1 MMAAKK
7 KEAPVFQLKV
17 TIKGIRPPIW
27 RRLQVPGEA
36 TLADL
41 HDILQ
46 TAFGWENAH
55 LHQFVIGGAFFGV
68 SDPMG
73 GMWDE
78 EMTDE
83 RRTSL
88 RDAVG
93 VRLKKFVYEYDFG
106 DDWIHD
112 IVVEKVLAPE
122 AGVAYPRCLA
132 GKRAGPPEDCGGP
145 WGYAALLEAVGDPDH
160 PEHAEMLEW
169 LGEEPDP
176 EAFNRDV
183 LNVWLIPR
191 ISDKDP

>member
-1 MMAAKK
+1 MAAKK
-7 KEAPVFQLKV
+7 KDQASVYQLKV
-17 TIKGIRPPIW
+17 TIKGIRPPVW

-41 HDILQ
+41 HDVIQ

-55 LHQFVIGGAFFGV
+55 LHQFVIGGDFFGV

-78 EMTDE
+78 SMEDE
-83 RRTSL
+83 RRVSL

-93 VRLKKFVYEYDFG
+93 LRRKKFVYEYDFG
-106 DDWIHD
+106 DGWIHD
-112 IVVEKVLAPE
+112 ILVEKVLAPE

-160 PEHAEMLEW
+160 PEHDEMLEW
-169 LGEEPDP
+169 LGEEHDP
-176 EAFNRDV
+176 EAFDRDV
-183 LNVWLIPR
+183 LNVWLGSPD
-191 ISDKDP
+191 S